1 MPISNFYN
9 QKTGFGYDAYDDG
22 TNTINTISGN
32 SFKTRSKNRLK
43 GIDRIKSAADEFEML
58 KKPPVV
64 YGYRE
69 LPVDCP
75 ISRAE
80 SRSDKAPNLVDDQS
94 SSSSNNIYESDESL
108 IEKARRY
115 SNNYEQADMAKSFY
129 TPLDKISDDILDEI
143 VVDET
148 NTINASNSYENAQD
162 LKQAHNANLISRRT
176 FVRNSS
182 LSTISE
188 EKTLGTLTDMSPSM
202 NSLKEYN
209 KNTSN
214 ISEPSYTGRFLIE
227 TLLNEFK
234 DKSIL
239 INEILNVFEPSSKDG
254 NFNRN
259 VPIRLSS
266 PLKLQRSYT
275 TTSSSLTPSSV
286 STSFSSCSTQSPIYT
301 SICKSPSENNRL
313 SCGSIRDNKLLFEKS
328 NTTSSGS
335 SNNSMNKL
343 YAKKVRLIKRLKI
356 RIETKRGKPMFVKKS
371 SDQLNKSSF
380 NKSSNIYS
388 RINHNNKT
396 TNRIA
401 IDMIKQIDV
410 DNKEIT
416 QLYSITHTFKTADEY
431 TMNKLN
437 AEEEK
442 YIYDDRRNSSYINS
456 DFNLDNNEFTTPNI
470 VANTD
475 VEPAYF

>member
-1 MPISNFYN
+1 MPVSNFYN
-9 QKTGFGYDAYDDG
+9 QKSGFGYDAYDDG
-22 TNTINTISGN
+22 SNTINTISGS
-32 SFKTRSKNRLK
+32 SFKSRTKNRLK

-80 SRSDKAPNLVDDQS
+80 SRSDRAPNLVDDQS

-108 IEKARRY
+108 IEKARRF
-115 SNNYEQADMAKSFY
+115 SNSYEQADIVKSFY
-129 TPLDKISDDILDEI
+129 TPLDKLSDDVLDEI

-148 NTINASNSYENAQD
+148 NTTNASNSYENAQD
-162 LKQAHNANLISRRT
+162 LKQAHTANLISRRT

-209 KNTSN
+209 KN
-214 ISEPSYTGRFLIE
+214 ISESSYTGRFLIE

-254 NFNRN
+254 TFNRN

-286 STSFSSCSTQSPIYT
+286 STSFSSCSTQSPIYA
-301 SICKSPSENNRL
+301 SICKSPSDNNNRL

-328 NTTSSGS
+328 NTTSPGS

-356 RIETKRGKPMFVKKS
+356 RIETKRGKPMFAKKNS
-371 SDQLNKSSF
+371 SQLNKSSF

-401 IDMIKQIDV
+401 IDMFKQIDV
-410 DNKEIT
+410 DNQEIT
-416 QLYSITHTFKTADEY
+416 QLYSITHTFKTGDEY

-437 AEEEK
+437 TEEDRF
-442 YIYDDRRNSSYINS
+442 IYDDRPNSNYINN
-456 DFNLDNNEFTTPNI
+456 DFNL
-470 VANTD
+470 
-475 VEPAYF
+475 